1 MSSINFFERFF
12 PVKYDFYEML
22 NKQAELNS
30 LGIKGLYKW
39 LSTKSEEDKAEL
51 IRYVNE
57 ADEVRMDMET
67 KLIDAFITP
76 FDRADIYSISV
87 AMDKIIEFARSTLQS
102 IETFEVDSDE
112 VIISMVERLKEGSNL
127 LFQSIKDLKNNPHKA
142 QENIA
147 SIRAIHVEVEKLYR
161 SGLSVLFN
169 CDSPMYAIK
178 YREVYHHIKD
188 ASLNLEYSVDIFHKI
203 VVRRI

>member
-1 MSSINFFERFF
+1 MGGINFFERFF

-30 LGIKGLYKW
+30 LGVNGLYKW
-39 LSTKSEEDKAEL
+39 LSSKLELDRSEL
-51 IRYVNE
+51 LRYVNE
-57 ADEVRMDMET
+57 ADEVRMDMEN

-87 AMDKIIEFARSTLQS
+87 AMDKIIESAKSTLQS
-102 IETFEVDSDE
+102 METFEVNSDD
-112 VIISMVERLKEGSNL
+112 IITRMVEKLKEGSDL
-127 LFQSIKDLKNNPHKA
+127 LFESVKNLKNNPHKS
-142 QENIA
+142 QENI
-147 SIRAIHVEVEKLYR
+147 STLRSIHVEVETLYR
-161 SGLSVLFN
+161 SGLAFLFK
-169 CDSPMYAIK
+169 CEDPMHAIK